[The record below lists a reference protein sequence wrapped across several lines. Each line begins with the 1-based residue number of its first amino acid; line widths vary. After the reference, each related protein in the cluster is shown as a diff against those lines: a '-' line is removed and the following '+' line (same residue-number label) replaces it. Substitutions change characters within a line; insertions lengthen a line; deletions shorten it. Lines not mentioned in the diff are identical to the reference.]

1 MRSPGR
7 SNQRLLDFPDSCFYA
22 GLAAGGGRV
31 LGKRTD
37 TDRILREIES
47 NWGGLVELSPDPVFV
62 VRRDG
67 RYIYVTPACA
77 RFLGVE
83 RSAAV
88 GKQVSDFFQPDE
100 TKAML
105 EGLEYVFRENQ
116 AVQREERLLR
126 DGSPH
131 YCLTLLAPI
140 CDRSGD
146 VTAVVGLA
154 RDITERK
161 KAEEGLKRSQ
171 AQLRRLARHEQAV
184 LEEERA
190 RIAREVHDEFGQTLS
205 ALKMGLSRISGKL
218 RKDQKPVSDI
228 VRALSG
234 DVDDLVEKV
243 RALSLSLRP
252 KLLDDLGIGA
262 AISWAARRS
271 QERTG
276 IECRVSVPD
285 ERLPVGSACATAL
298 YRIFQELLTNVARH
312 AEATRVLVDLRHES
326 GEAVLKVE
334 DNGRGIT
341 EHQSQGL
348 ETAGLLG
355 VRERVQLVGGQI
367 EVVGVPG
374 RGTTVVVKMPC
385 AGE

>member
-1 MRSPGR
+1 MGR
-7 SNQRLLDFPDSCFYA
+7 P
-22 GLAAGGGRV
+22 
-31 LGKRTD
+31 TD
-37 TDRILREIES
+37 TDRILREIQA

-67 RYIYVTPACA
+67 RFIYVSPAFA
-77 RFLGVE
+77 RFLGVD
-83 RSAAV
+83 RSTVV
-88 GKQVSDFFQPDE
+88 GRKISDFFSAEE
-100 TKAML
+100 TKAMF

-116 AVQREERLLR
+116 AVQREERFLR
-126 DGSPH
+126 DGSTR

-154 RDITERK
+154 RDITDRK
-161 KAEEGLKRSQ
+161 NLEEGLKKSQ
-171 AQLRRLARHEQAV
+171 AQLRRLARHEQAL

-205 ALKMGLSRISGKL
+205 ALKMGLSRIDSRL
-218 RKDQKPVSDI
+218 RKDQKPVSDL
-228 VRALSG
+228 VRVMSG
-234 DVDDLVEKV
+234 DVDALVERV

-262 AISWAARRS
+262 AISWAARTS

-276 IECRVSVPD
+276 IECQVSAPD
-285 ERLPVGSACATAL
+285 ERIPAGPDCATAL
-298 YRIFQELLTNVARH
+298 FRIFQELLANVIRH
-312 AEATRVLVDLRHES
+312 AEATKVLVDLRLVA

-334 DNGRGIT
+334 DNGCGIT
-341 EHQSQGL
+341 EEQAQGL

-355 VRERVQLVGGQI
+355 IRERVQLLGGRV
-367 EVVGVPG
+367 EMAGVPG
-374 RGTTVVVKMPC
+374 RGTTVVVKVPC
-385 AGE
+385 EGE